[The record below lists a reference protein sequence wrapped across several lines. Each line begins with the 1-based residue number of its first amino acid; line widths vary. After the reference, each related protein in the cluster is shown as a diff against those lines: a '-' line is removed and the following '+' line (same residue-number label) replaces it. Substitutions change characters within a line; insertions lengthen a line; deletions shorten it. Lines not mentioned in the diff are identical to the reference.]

1 VDRPGQGALQ
11 RAVAWLR
18 GQDQRRVGLVL
29 LILAMI
35 GAAGLILWLERGTT
49 YMSDEWGWINFAGG
63 RSVPDLFQPLNQ
75 HLSVS
80 VLILTKI
87 VLSLWGTSG
96 AFLPFKL
103 IEVAGVLVCGGLVYA
118 FARPR
123 VGPLVALAPAMV
135 PMYLGTATVIL
146 LQPLIGLQVLYSIA
160 FGLGAMVAL
169 DRGSRWGDITASL
182 LVTLSLASFSIGIS
196 FLAGVTVAVLLAPD
210 RFRRAYVFLIPT
222 ILYGAWRVWAMKFG
236 SAGGP
241 ELANVAAVPFYYVD
255 SIATTA
261 TALFGLSSLIGP
273 GPGTSLFVE
282 GFRFEQ
288 ASVAFVFVAIETVF
302 IVVVGRRL
310 SLRRNLTPM
319 LWATLAILLSLWT
332 IQGLVLVAGR
342 TPGEGRYIY
351 PGAIAL
357 ALLVVEAVRR
367 VRFSPLAIAAVLGLT
382 AVGILGNL
390 PSFNHGRNLIE
401 YLAPRNLAYTGLMD
415 LAGTNANPNFVPALE
430 TPVASPAG
438 ALSIPTYAY
447 QEISARSGPL
457 GYSPS
462 KILELPEEI
471 RHGSDE
477 VAIVMLQLGLEPDAG
492 VATRDCARVDPSEA
506 GDRVPLPRGGAVL
519 QAGRA
524 TPVFLRRFAAEDQ
537 VAIGKL
543 TAGQAT
549 LLRIPPDNARI
560 PWVLETP
567 APVPLTVCALA
578 KPGT

>member
-1 VDRPGQGALQ
+1 MDGSGQGASQ
-11 RAVAWLR
+11 RLVTWLR
-18 GQDQRRVGLVL
+18 EQDQRRVGLVL
-29 LILAMI
+29 LILAMV

-63 RSVPDLFQPLNQ
+63 RSVSELFQPLNQ

-80 VLILTKI
+80 VLILTKV
-87 VLSLWGTSG
+87 VLSLWGTSE

-103 IEVAGVLVCGGLVYA
+103 IEVVGVLACGGLVYA

-160 FGLGAMVAL
+160 FGVGAMVAL
-169 DRGSRWGDITASL
+169 DHGSRRGDIAASL
-182 LVTLSLASFSIGIS
+182 LVVLSLASFSIGIS
-196 FLAGVTVAVLLAPD
+196 FLAGITVAVLLAPD
-210 RFRRAYVFLIPT
+210 RFRRAYVFLIPAL
-222 ILYGAWRVWAMKFG
+222 LYGAWRIWAMKFG
-236 SAGGP
+236 STGGP
-241 ELANVAAVPFYYVD
+241 ELANVPAVPFYYVD
-255 SIATTA
+255 SIATTT

-288 ASVAFVFVAIETVF
+288 ASVAFVFTAIETVF
-302 IVVVGRRL
+302 IIFAARRL
-310 SLRRNLTPM
+310 GLRKQLTPT

-351 PGAIAL
+351 PGAIAM
-357 ALLVVEAVRR
+357 AMLVVEAVRR
-367 VRFSPLAIAAVLGLT
+367 VRFSPAAITAILGLT
-382 AVGILGNL
+382 VVGIAGNL

-415 LAGTNANPNFVPALE
+415 LAGKNANPNFVPALE

-462 KILELPEEI
+462 KILELGEDI

-477 VAIVMLQLGLEPDAG
+477 VMIVMLGLGLKPQSGEPPHNCFK
-492 VATRDCARVDPSEA
+492 VSPRTA

-519 QAGRA
+519 RAGKS
-524 TPVFLRRFAAEDQ
+524 TPVSLRRFAASSE
-537 VAIGKL
+537 VEIGQLK
-543 TAGQAT
+543 AGEPT
-549 LLRIPPDNARI
+549 LLRIPPDSARL

-567 APVPLTVCALA
+567 GPVSLTVCPLGA
-578 KPGT
+578 PQN